1 MSKYKALWE
10 YVQNN
15 ESNTFKLTFEEIEQI
30 AGIPIDHSFLK
41 YKKELMEYGWQVGK
55 ISMKEMDEERR
66 KVKRLIIILFL
77 ACLCAALVCF
87 GIFIYLLNA
96 YRNGELVGDRIVTVS
111 KIVVMT
117 GIFFLIL
124 AFGNLLPVFI
134 SHKKHG

>member
-1 MSKYKALWE
+1 
-10 YVQNN
+10 
-15 ESNTFKLTFEEIEQI
+15 
-30 AGIPIDHSFLK
+30 
-41 YKKELMEYGWQVGK
+41 
-55 ISMKEMDEERR
+55 MDEERR

-77 ACLCAALVCF
+77 ACLCTALVCF

-111 KIVVMT
+111 KIVVMM

>member
-1 MSKYKALWE
+1 
-10 YVQNN
+10 
-15 ESNTFKLTFEEIEQI
+15 
-30 AGIPIDHSFLK
+30 
-41 YKKELMEYGWQVGK
+41 
-55 ISMKEMDEERR
+55 MDEERR

-134 SHKKHG
+134 SHKIHG

>member
-1 MSKYKALWE
+1 
-10 YVQNN
+10 
-15 ESNTFKLTFEEIEQI
+15 
-30 AGIPIDHSFLK
+30 
-41 YKKELMEYGWQVGK
+41 
-55 ISMKEMDEERR
+55 MDEERR

-77 ACLCAALVCF
+77 AYLCTALVCF

>member
-1 MSKYKALWE
+1 
-10 YVQNN
+10 
-15 ESNTFKLTFEEIEQI
+15 
-30 AGIPIDHSFLK
+30 
-41 YKKELMEYGWQVGK
+41 
-55 ISMKEMDEERR
+55 MDEERR

-96 YRNGELVGDRIVTVS
+96 YRNGKLVGDRIVTVS
-111 KIVVMT
+111 KIVVMM

-134 SHKKHG
+134 SHKKHE

>member
-1 MSKYKALWE
+1 
-10 YVQNN
+10 
-15 ESNTFKLTFEEIEQI
+15 
-30 AGIPIDHSFLK
+30 
-41 YKKELMEYGWQVGK
+41 
-55 ISMKEMDEERR
+55 MDEERR

-96 YRNGELVGDRIVTVS
+96 YRNGKLVGDRIVTVS
-111 KIVVMT
+111 KIVVMM

>member
-1 MSKYKALWE
+1 
-10 YVQNN
+10 
-15 ESNTFKLTFEEIEQI
+15 
-30 AGIPIDHSFLK
+30 
-41 YKKELMEYGWQVGK
+41 
-55 ISMKEMDEERR
+55 MDEERR

-96 YRNGELVGDRIVTVS
+96 YRNGKLVGDRIVTVS

-124 AFGNLLPVFI
+124 AFGNLLPVFV

>member
-1 MSKYKALWE
+1 
-10 YVQNN
+10 
-15 ESNTFKLTFEEIEQI
+15 
-30 AGIPIDHSFLK
+30 
-41 YKKELMEYGWQVGK
+41 
-55 ISMKEMDEERR
+55 MDEERR

-96 YRNGELVGDRIVTVS
+96 YRSGELVGDRIVTVS

>member
-1 MSKYKALWE
+1 
-10 YVQNN
+10 
-15 ESNTFKLTFEEIEQI
+15 
-30 AGIPIDHSFLK
+30 
-41 YKKELMEYGWQVGK
+41 
-55 ISMKEMDEERR
+55 MDEERR

-96 YRNGELVGDRIVTVS
+96 YRNGKLVGDRIVTVS

>member
-1 MSKYKALWE
+1 
-10 YVQNN
+10 
-15 ESNTFKLTFEEIEQI
+15 
-30 AGIPIDHSFLK
+30 
-41 YKKELMEYGWQVGK
+41 
-55 ISMKEMDEERR
+55 MDEERR